1 MPTLEWIGKSK
12 VINHHQDVPFRVLE
26 RKYSFDE
33 NGQHE
38 ADNGSENMI
47 IRGDNLEALKALLP
61 RYEGRVK
68 CIYID
73 PPYNTGNE
81 GWVYNDNVN
90 DPKIKKWL
98 GKVVGKEGEDLT
110 RHDKWLCMMY
120 PRLKLLQKLLVD
132 DGVIFVSLDFHEQP
146 FMRLIMDEIFGAS
159 NYVSEIACVN
169 KPSGRSDDKY
179 IATAH
184 ESIIVYRKS
193 PLLTLGGFEPEEKI
207 TKRYNKRDTD
217 GRLYREEDLRKRG
230 THDERTDRPNLFYPF
245 FFNQETGELIV
256 GGNDEKTPDGFI
268 RIEPMK
274 SKDVQGT
281 WRWGQDTANAQ
292 KTYIHPRYMPNKQQW
307 SLFEWEYLDERG
319 AAKPTTLWDFKDVNS
334 ERGTEVFIKYLGF
347 KKEDFPN
354 PKPVGTIQRI
364 LQIAT
369 AGDDIILDSFAGSG
383 TTAHA
388 VLNMNKADGGHRK
401 FILVEMMDYADSI
414 TAERVKRVIKGY
426 GEGKKAVEGT
436 GGNFSFYDL
445 GEPLLVGDCL
455 NEAVAP
461 EKIREYIWFM
471 ETRTPFNAQCRM
483 HNAQLYAGNSAEDGG
498 QTCRNPYLLGT
509 HNNTTYYFYYEPQ
522 RVTVLDY
529 AFLST
534 IMEKADSALI
544 YADRCSISEEKLAK
558 MGIVFKKIPRDIS
571 RL

>member
-33 NGQHE
+33 NGQHDE
-38 ADNGSENMI
+38 DNGSENMI

-98 GKVVGKEGEDLT
+98 GEVVGKEGEDLT

-120 PRLKLLQKLLVD
+120 PRLKLLQKLLAD

-274 SKDVQGT
+274 SKDIQGT

-426 GEGKKAVEGT
+426 GEGKNAVEGT

-471 ETRTPFNAQCRM
+471 ETKQP
-483 HNAQLYAGNSAEDGG
+483 YAPPSGG
-498 QTCRNPYLLGT
+498 NPYYLGK
-509 HNNTTYYFYYEPQ
+509 HNNTGYYFYYEPQ
-522 RVTVLDY
+522 RVTVLGY

-534 IMEKADSALI
+534 IMEKADGTVI
-544 YADRCSISEEKLAK
+544 YADRCSISEDKLAK
-558 MGIVFKKIPRDIS
+558 MGVTFKKIPRDIS

>member
-33 NGQHE
+33 NGQHDE
-38 ADNGSENMI
+38 DNGSENMI

-61 RYEGRVK
+61 RYEGCVK

-98 GKVVGKEGEDLT
+98 GEVVGKEGEDLT

-120 PRLKLLQKLLVD
+120 PRLKLLQKLLAD

-217 GRLYREEDLRKRG
+217 GSLYREEDLRKRG

-274 SKDVQGT
+274 SKDIQGT

-383 TTAHA
+383 ATAHA

-414 TAERVKRVIKGY
+414 TAERVKRVIRGY
-426 GEGKKAVEGT
+426 GEGKNAVEGT

-471 ETRTPFNAQCRM
+471 ETKQP
-483 HNAQLYAGNSAEDGG
+483 YAPPSGG
-498 QTCRNPYLLGT
+498 NPYYLGK
-509 HNNTTYYFYYEPQ
+509 HNNMGYYFYYEPQ
-522 RVTVLDY
+522 RVTVLGY

-534 IMEKADSALI
+534 IMEKADGTVI
-544 YADRCSISEEKLAK
+544 YADRCSISEDKLAK
-558 MGIVFKKIPRDIS
+558 MGVTFKKIPRDIS

>member
-33 NGQHE
+33 NGQHNE
-38 ADNGSENMI
+38 DNGSENMI

-61 RYEGRVK
+61 RYEGRIK

-98 GKVVGKEGEDLT
+98 GEVVGKEGEDLT

-120 PRLKLLQKLLVD
+120 PRLKLLQKLLAD

-414 TAERVKRVIKGY
+414 TAERVKRVIRGY
-426 GEGKKAVEGT
+426 GEGKNAVEGT

-471 ETRTPFNAQCRM
+471 ETKQP
-483 HNAQLYAGNSAEDGG
+483 YAPPSGG
-498 QTCRNPYLLGT
+498 NPYYLGK
-509 HNNTTYYFYYEPQ
+509 HNNTGYYFYYEPQ

-534 IMEKADSALI
+534 ITEKADGTVI
-544 YADRCSISEEKLAK
+544 YADRCSISEDKLAK
-558 MGIVFKKIPRDIS
+558 MSVTFKKIPRDIS